1 MRAAPASRLPTPRC
15 AARATRPPLHVSAGE
30 WEAGVGGG
38 SGNKASRADAPRRVI
53 VGSGAAREAT
63 WRAAAFL
70 HPAPCALITAAARG
84 GGAYFGSRA
93 AEGVRRS
100 AAAGG
105 PLSLYASSAAGG
117 WSRTGWGSRQ
127 SPSPRSCL
135 HAPPSVALSRRPASC
150 SPVCQHSRRATLA
163 APQHTNSCAPAAS
176 AAAAAAATAAA
187 LLVVCA
193 SLQGAAGNPDAKRLY
208 DDLLSNYNKLV
219 RPVVNVSDALTVK
232 IKLKLS
238 QLIDVNLKN
247 QIMTTNLWVEQSWY
261 DYKLQWDPRE
271 YGGVEML
278 HVPSDHIWRP
288 DIVLYNNADGN
299 FEVTLATKATLNYT
313 GRVEWKPPAIY
324 KSSCEID
331 VEYFPFDEQTCV
343 MKFGSWTY
351 DGFQVDLRHIDEV
364 KDSNVVE
371 LGVDLSE
378 FYTSVEW
385 DILEVPAVRNEKYY
399 TCCDEPYLDITFN
412 ITMRRKTLFYTV
424 NLIIPCMGISFLTV
438 LVFYLPSDSGEKVS
452 LSISILLSLTVFFLL
467 LAEIIPPTSLVVPL
481 LGKFVLFT
489 MILDTFS
496 ICVTVVV
503 LNVHFRSPQTHVMA
517 PWVRRVFIHILPRL
531 LVMRR
536 PQYQIDKRSFGLATS
551 AHRVMV
557 RTCNGLELRDSSLL
571 SAAAAA
577 AAADSSASSEL
588 VAEPS
593 PHDFFPRLLDHE
605 FTSRAG
611 HTESTWANFESARTC
626 PPCRV
631 ILMSPG
637 ARSGHKRNGVG
648 AASPTKAARSGPR
661 LDKCSSAPVLQLQ
674 RCSPAA
680 APCCHRQADTA
691 GRQSPA
697 EYLTRHEESGDR
709 VLRLVYGAHY
719 EGWYPRPPVPA
730 GVCCIYHAAGA
741 LNVREPSP
749 RLASGV
755 YRPRRWRRRDKAR
768 PHRPGLPR
776 VMSCK
781 ITRRR
786 APPLSRA
793 TIYLTTYSTVEELIR
808 FQHQRRGGRLRDSDL
823 GGSCRIHGPGGGV
836 PPPPTTLLA
845 EEAAPGA
852 AAGDGAD
859 EPATPSA
866 DGCAGGGGG
875 ASNGFPGAA
884 RPASL
889 HWHRCPELHKA
900 IDGVRFI
907 ADHTKREEDSTRVKE
922 DWKYVAM
929 VLDRLFLW
937 IFTLAVLV
945 GTAGIILQAPT
956 LYDDRVPI
964 DVRLSEIATTTAKP
978 HVGSAL

>member
-1 MRAAPASRLPTPRC
+1 MMKSL
-15 AARATRPPLHVSAGE
+15 
-30 WEAGVGGG
+30 VGIMWIVLVLI
-38 SGNKASRADAPRRVI
+38 SG
-53 VGSGAAREAT
+53 
-63 WRAAAFL
+63 
-70 HPAPCALITAAARG
+70 
-84 GGAYFGSRA
+84 
-93 AEGVRRS
+93 
-100 AAAGG
+100 
-105 PLSLYASSAAGG
+105 
-117 WSRTGWGSRQ
+117 
-127 SPSPRSCL
+127 
-135 HAPPSVALSRRPASC
+135 C
-150 SPVCQHSRRATLA
+150 S
-163 APQHTNSCAPAAS
+163 
-176 AAAAAAATAAA
+176 
-187 LLVVCA
+187 
-193 SLQGAAGNPDAKRLY
+193 GNPDAKRLY

-261 DYKLQWDPRE
+261 DYKLKWDPKE

-351 DGFQVDLRHIDEV
+351 DGFQVDLRHVDEV
-364 KDSNVVE
+364 EGSKVVDI
-371 LGVDLSE
+371 GVDLTE

-385 DILEVPAVRNEKYY
+385 DILEVPAVRNEKFY
-399 TCCDEPYLDITFN
+399 TCCEEPYLDITFN

-536 PQYQIDKRSFGLATS
+536 PHYQLDRRSMLGS
-551 AHRVMV
+551 CQRVTV
-557 RTCNGLELRDSSLL
+557 RTCNGLDSRDPDLYNEAEELPDDPCGLFPSANSRD
-571 SAAAAA
+571 
-577 AAADSSASSEL
+577 EL
-588 VAEPS
+588 TPRELEP
-593 PHDFFPRLLDHE
+593 
-605 FTSRAG
+605 
-611 HTESTWANFESARTC
+611 
-626 PPCRV
+626 
-631 ILMSPG
+631 
-637 ARSGHKRNGVG
+637 
-648 AASPTKAARSGPR
+648 
-661 LDKCSSAPVLQLQ
+661 
-674 RCSPAA
+674 
-680 APCCHRQADTA
+680 
-691 GRQSPA
+691 
-697 EYLTRHEESGDR
+697 
-709 VLRLVYGAHY
+709 
-719 EGWYPRPPVPA
+719 
-730 GVCCIYHAAGA
+730 GA
-741 LNVREPSP
+741 LN
-749 RLASGV
+749 A
-755 YRPRRWRRRDKAR
+755 
-768 PHRPGLPR
+768 
-776 VMSCK
+776 
-781 ITRRR
+781 
-786 APPLSRA
+786 
-793 TIYLTTYSTVEELIR
+793 
-808 FQHQRRGGRLRDSDL
+808 
-823 GGSCRIHGPGGGV
+823 CRIHGTT
-836 PPPPTTLLA
+836 PPPCLSAVLGHDLGTELGAGCLEDTLCAETTH
-845 EEAAPGA
+845 
-852 AAGDGAD
+852 
-859 EPATPSA
+859 S
-866 DGCAGGGGG
+866 
-875 ASNGFPGAA
+875 
-884 RPASL
+884 
-889 HWHRCPELHKA
+889 WHHCPEVHKA

-907 ADHTKREEDSTRVKE
+907 ADHTRREEDSTRVKE

-956 LYDDRVPI
+956 LYDDRIPI
-964 DVRLSEIATTTAKP
+964 DVRLSEIASTTAKP
-978 HVGSAL
+978 HIATSL